1 MENLLNGWLKISEK
15 GNIYEEQGKI
25 KSFNWSSFLTL
36 KWSSVFIWHRY
47 FKFLFDNMK
56 NTTLKNLS
64 KNDQENAIV
73 KAKAMAQAMG
83 QKI

>member
-1 MENLLNGWLKISEK
+1 
-15 GNIYEEQGKI
+15 
-25 KSFNWSSFLTL
+25 
-36 KWSSVFIWHRY
+36 
-47 FKFLFDNMK
+47 MK